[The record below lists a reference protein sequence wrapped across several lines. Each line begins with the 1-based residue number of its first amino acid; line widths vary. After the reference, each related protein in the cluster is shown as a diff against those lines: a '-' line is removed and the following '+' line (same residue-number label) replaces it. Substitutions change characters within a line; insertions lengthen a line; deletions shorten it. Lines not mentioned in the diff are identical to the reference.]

1 MKPSRDMLVRNRR
14 SLGGAGADR
23 ICEDRVGVIDDQ
35 QGPARRA
42 ADRLRAEALHARR
55 RRPDPED
62 GVAHGQLRDELVSLA
77 DAVKNA
83 RTKRRL
89 VERDSGACTV
99 DPQLR
104 LDARHRRRLLARLRH
119 PAPLFGRDIG

>member
-1 MKPSRDMLVRNRR
+1 MKPSRDRLVRNRR

-42 ADRLRAEALHARR
+42 ADRLRAEALHARP
-55 RRPDPED
+55 RRPDPEY

-89 VERDSGACTV
+89 
-99 DPQLR
+99 
-104 LDARHRRRLLARLRH
+104 
-119 PAPLFGRDIG
+119 